1 MPYSMKLQGKQ
12 KFKHADHIAWRRVE
26 QESVI
31 LDLNTSDYYSLS
43 ETGALIWE
51 SLGAGHSVEHVKE
64 IVCRQYDIEP
74 SVLHKHMESLVEQL
88 VQDGLLRALDS

>member
-1 MPYSMKLQGKQ
+1 MKLQGKQ

-51 SLGAGHSVEHVKE
+51 SLGAGHSVDHVKG
-64 IVCRQYDIEP
+64 IVCHQYDIEP
-74 SVLHKHMESLVEQL
+74 SVVHKHIESLVEQL
-88 VQDGLLRALDS
+88 VQDGLLRPVDS